1 MENDILI
8 MGKSGS
14 GKSSSLKTLDSKETV
29 IINVLKKRLPF
40 KGSSQLYN
48 TENKNLFNCDC
59 YDVIINYLNAIDKNA
74 TYVKNVI
81 IDDVS
86 YVMRKEYFRTAK
98 VSGYN
103 KFVDIG
109 AHFQSIISTIESMRE
124 DLNVFLMM
132 HCEEIV
138 SDNVI
143 VGYKASTIGKLID
156 NSYNPV
162 EVVPMLLF
170 SSVKYDESKKP
181 VYGFYTHRCIEGTV
195 EIPAKSPEGMFEE
208 DFIPN
213 DLGFV
218 VNKMNEYYNG

>member
-1 MENDILI
+1 
-8 MGKSGS
+8 
-14 GKSSSLKTLDSKETV
+14 
-29 IINVLKKRLPF
+29 
-40 KGSSQLYN
+40 
-48 TENKNLFNCDC
+48 
-59 YDVIINYLNAIDKNA
+59 
-74 TYVKNVI
+74 
-81 IDDVS
+81 
-86 YVMRKEYFRTAK
+86 
-98 VSGYN
+98 
-103 KFVDIG
+103 
-109 AHFQSIISTIESMRE
+109 MRE
-124 DLNVFLMM
+124 DLNVFLLM

>member
-1 MENDILI
+1 MADPIIRGLRRLTATHAGQAQPARNAVTVA
-8 MGKSGS
+8 
-14 GKSSSLKTLDSKETV
+14 SLRAAGLADFADATAPAITH
-29 IINVLKKRLPF
+29 I
-40 KGSSQLYN
+40 
-48 TENKNLFNCDC
+48 KN
-59 YDVIINYLNAIDKNA
+59 I
-74 TYVKNVI
+74 I
-81 IDDVS
+81 IDDVT
-86 YVMRKEYFRTAK
+86 YVMRKEYFKTAK

-124 DLNVFLMM
+124 DLNVFLLM

>member
-1 MENDILI
+1 M
-8 MGKSGS
+8 
-14 GKSSSLKTLDSKETV
+14 
-29 IINVLKKRLPF
+29 
-40 KGSSQLYN
+40 KGRK
-48 TENKNLFNCDC
+48 NKNLFNCDS
-59 YDVIINYLNAIDKNA
+59 YDTIISYLNAIDKSA
-74 TYVKNVI
+74 THIKNII
-81 IDDVS
+81 IDDVT
-86 YVMRKEYFRTAK
+86 YVMRKEYFKTAK

-124 DLNVFLMM
+124 DLNVFLLM